1 MIVSSDA
8 LVLRTMKYGNTSRIV
23 TLLTRDFGKVS
34 VIAKGARG
42 ARAKFGAALEPLNI
56 CHVVFY
62 KKDTRDLH
70 TLSQADL
77 VTAADGLTCDAE
89 RILLGFAVLE
99 YVAASVH
106 GDEEHERVYDIAVRA
121 LGDIAAAGGS
131 LAPRD
136 ITPRSGAIQ
145 DGATRSGRDA
155 VPTTSWPTGE
165 AALAAFLAEL
175 AAVLGFEILADAC
188 IVCGMPLDDV
198 LFTGRLAFDS
208 EHGGIACARCAALS
222 RGRMHDADVLRAV
235 RDAVR
240 GRRRLPTPRVGEP
253 AAPYATQADPGGRR
267 HAVEMAALRILH
279 QHVSSHIGGMR
290 DVRSLDML
298 ERTRPQQP

>member
-1 MIVSSDA
+1 MIVRSDA
-8 LVLRTMKYGNTSRIV
+8 LVLRAMKYGNTSRIV

-42 ARAKFGAALEPLNI
+42 ARAKYGAALEPLNI
-56 CHVVFY
+56 SHVVFY

-106 GDEEHERVYDIAVRA
+106 GEEEHERIYDIAVRA
-121 LGDIAAAGGS
+121 LVAIADAGTAGHWS
-131 LAPRD
+131 
-136 ITPRSGAIQ
+136 
-145 DGATRSGRDA
+145 
-155 VPTTSWPTGE
+155 TGE

-198 LFTGRLAFDS
+198 LFAGRLAFDS

-240 GRRRLPTPRVGEP
+240 GRRGLPTLRVGEP
-253 AAPYATQADPGGRR
+253 PASYATQADPGGRR
-267 HAVEMAALRILH
+267 HVVEMAALRILH
-279 QHVSSHIGGMR
+279 QHVSSHIGGLR

>member
-106 GDEEHERVYDIAVRA
+106 GDEECERVYDIAVRA
-121 LGDIAAAGGS
+121 LAEIAAAGGFFVE
-131 LAPRD
+131 
-136 ITPRSGAIQ
+136 Q
-145 DGATRSGRDA
+145 DTSPPDSDA
-155 VPTTSWPTGE
+155 RATTSWRTGE

-240 GRRRLPTPRVGEP
+240 GRRGLPTLRVGEP
-253 AAPYATQADPGGRR
+253 PAPYATQADPGGRR
-267 HAVEMAALRILH
+267 HVVEMAALRILH

>member
-106 GDEEHERVYDIAVRA
+106 GDEECERVYDIAVRA
-121 LGDIAAAGGS
+121 LADIGGAGRRAASENDDTQA
-131 LAPRD
+131 
-136 ITPRSGAIQ
+136 
-145 DGATRSGRDA
+145 DGK
-155 VPTTSWPTGE
+155 VTTSSPWHTGE

-198 LFTGRLAFDS
+198 LFTGRPAFDS

-240 GRRRLPTPRVGEP
+240 GRRGLPTPRVGEP
-253 AAPYATQADPGGRR
+253 PAPYVTQADAQGRR

-290 DVRSLDML
+290 EVRSLDML
-298 ERTRPQQP
+298 ERTRPQQA

>member
-106 GDEEHERVYDIAVRA
+106 GDEECERVYDIAVRA
-121 LGDIAAAGGS
+121 LDEIAAAGAAGS
-131 LAPRD
+131 TQA
-136 ITPRSGAIQ
+136 GADQ
-145 DGATRSGRDA
+145 AGATRSDTDA
-155 VPTTSWPTGE
+155 RAATPWPTGE

-240 GRRRLPTPRVGEP
+240 GRRRLPPTRVGEP
-253 AAPYATQADPGGRR
+253 PAPYVTQADAQGRR

-290 DVRSLDML
+290 EVRSLDML
-298 ERTRPQQP
+298 ERTRPQQA